1 MVSLPELKEQT
12 NKLWSNLDGNKKIIW
27 ALILTATLLSIIVL
41 VFVNKPRYEVLFA
54 NLSAEDA
61 GEITNWLEEMDISHQ
76 LTDNGSSI
84 LVPKD
89 KVYSIRNNL
98 AIDGIPRGGVVG
110 FGIFNEGRLGT
121 TEFER
126 RVQYR
131 RAIQG
136 ELTRTITAMA
146 GIKNAWVQ
154 ISIPEPR
161 LYLSQEEKSTG
172 AILLETVGELHPDQ
186 VRGIVHLVSHSVE
199 GLETEQIT
207 VVDTRGQVLSQDLS
221 AASGLSLTSNQ
232 FDIQRQTEKEL
243 EQGLRTML
251 EMVIGIGK
259 VVTKVKAEINFDQ
272 MEVTTQLFEPT
283 KGGEG
288 IIRSIQELERTF
300 HGEGGTGNV
309 PGTDA
314 NIPGSGIPIY
324 QEAKE
329 GESEYYE
336 REITTNYDITEIH
349 EHRVIA
355 PGQVKR
361 LSVAVLID
369 ENELTLDQRMAI
381 EDTVSAAVGLD
392 FSRGDQITVAS
403 IPFADSPF
411 VELEDLV
418 GQEKPYRFWLYPM
431 GAGLLLFTGLLLYR
445 YLRRRRQMDDYQA
458 VLEEMAAVQG
468 EEEDGDGTERKL
480 LLEQVG
486 RLIRQQ
492 PETVAQLLKTWM
504 AED

>member
-1 MVSLPELKEQT
+1 M
-12 NKLWSNLDGNKKIIW
+12 DRRKKIKF
-27 ALILTATLLSIIVL
+27 ALVLAAALLVILVLL
-41 VFVNKPRYEVLFA
+41 FVTKPRYEVLFA
-54 NLSAEDA
+54 NLTAEDA
-61 GEITNWLEEMDISHQ
+61 GEITNRLEEMGISYQ
-76 LTDNGSSI
+76 LADNGSSI
-84 LVPKD
+84 MVPKD
-89 KVYSIRNNL
+89 NVYGVRNSL
-98 AIDGIPRGGVVG
+98 AMDGIPRGGVVD
-110 FGIFNEGRLGT
+110 FGIFDETKLGT

-161 LYLSQEEKSTG
+161 LYLSQEERATG
-172 AILLETVGELHPDQ
+172 AILLETVGELRPEQ

-199 GLETEQIT
+199 GLDTEDVT
-207 VVDTRGQVLSQDLS
+207 VVDIRGQVLSHDIGSTTAL
-221 AASGLSLTSNQ
+221 GLTSNQ
-232 FDIQRQTEKEL
+232 FEIQRQTEREL
-243 EQGLRTML
+243 EQGLRNML
-251 EMVIGIGK
+251 EMVIGVGK

-272 MEVTTQLFEPT
+272 MEVTSQFFEPT
-283 KGGEG
+283 QAGEG
-288 IIRSIQELERTF
+288 IVRSIQELERSF
-300 HGEGGTGNV
+300 HGEGGRGGV

-314 NIPGSGIPIY
+314 NIPGGGIPIY
-324 QEAKE
+324 QEGGE

-336 REITTNYDITEIH
+336 RETTTNYDITEIH
-349 EHRVIA
+349 ERRVIA

-361 LSVAVLID
+361 LSVAVIID
-369 ENELTLDQRMAI
+369 ENDLTMEQRLAI

-403 IPFADSPF
+403 LPFADSPF
-411 VELEDLV
+411 LELEDLV
-418 GQEKPYRFWLYPM
+418 EAKKPYGFWLYLV
-431 GAGLLLFTGLLLYR
+431 GAGLLLIAGFLLYR
-445 YLRRRRQMDDYQA
+445 QRQRQRQVEDYRM
-458 VLEEMAAVQG
+458 VLEEAAAVQV
-468 EEEDGDGTERKL
+468 EEEDEEAVERKQ

-492 PETVAQLLKTWM
+492 PETVAQLLSTWM